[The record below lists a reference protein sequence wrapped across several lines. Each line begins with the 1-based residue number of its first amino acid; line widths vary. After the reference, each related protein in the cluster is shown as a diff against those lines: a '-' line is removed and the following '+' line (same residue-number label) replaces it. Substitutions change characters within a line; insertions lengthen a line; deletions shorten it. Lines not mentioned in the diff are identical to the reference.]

1 MKRRPVV
8 KSSTPQ
14 YPSYDEF
21 HANRRKFMQVIGLG
35 AGLAALG
42 GVAGCDQAE
51 KGGTT
56 PVPTQ
61 TVPAVMGE
69 MPVAL
74 PGEPMAPAPS
84 PQIAGGIPV
93 ARSVPELDGDI
104 AVAEPPQL
112 RGTPPPPRPPAPP
125 APDAVP

>member
-21 HANRRKFMQVIGLG
+21 HANRRKFMRVIGVS
-35 AGLAALG
+35 ASLAALG

-74 PGEPMAPAPS
+74 PGEPMPPAPS
-84 PQIAGGIPV
+84 PQVAGGIPV
-93 ARSVPELDGDI
+93 VSLFVFLFSKRLDALVFTKRSGVKIQCSEVLCVFFI
-104 AVAEPPQL
+104 F
-112 RGTPPPPRPPAPP
+112 
-125 APDAVP
+125 

>member
-21 HANRRKFMQVIGLG
+21 HANRRKFMRVIGVS
-35 AGLAALG
+35 ASLAALG

-51 KGGTT
+51 TAGVM

-74 PGEPMAPAPS
+74 AGEPMPPAPS

-93 ARSVPELDGDI
+93 AKSVPELDGDI

-112 RGTPPPPRPPAPP
+112 RGTPPPPRAPAPP